1 MRYVGE
7 TFDSKYRFKFYHQL
21 KNNIY
26 LCGMIDKLFY
36 TIQEVSEE
44 LGVPYSTLRYW
55 EKEISRL
62 KPRRTSTGIRRYSKE
77 DVVLLKH
84 IIYLSRDKGYTLD
97 GVKKVLGTQEAKTDE
112 VDMEVISTLKNVK
125 GFLLDLKTRLN
136 RGRSEEE

>member
-1 MRYVGE
+1 
-7 TFDSKYRFKFYHQL
+7 
-21 KNNIY
+21 
-26 LCGMIDKLFY
+26 MIDKLFY
-36 TIQEVSEE
+36 TIQEVSKE

-97 GVKKVLGTQEAKTDE
+97 GVKKVLGTQETKSDE

-125 GFLLDLKTRLN
+125 GFLLDLKTKLN
-136 RGRSEEE
+136 RERSEKE